1 MTNPHAKAV
10 EAAALAVVNA
20 ERARFELPPRG
31 DHVERDIMD
40 ETAYAASITAIS
52 AYLAAM
58 RAEGWVMV
66 RDVGGTQPAT
76 VPWRYGDAWDGIQ
89 DGVGIG
95 TLDALCNGYADGWN
109 ACRATMLKGAG
120 DGQG

>member
-1 MTNPHAKAV
+1 MTDAHAKAV
-10 EAAALAVVNA
+10 EAAV
-20 ERARFELPPRG
+20 ARFALEYCR
-31 DHVERDIMD
+31 
-40 ETAYAASITAIS
+40 S
-52 AYLAAM
+52 ANEVTPWPEIQRQAVYFAVQDYLAAM

-109 ACRATMLKGAG
+109 ACRAAMLKGAG

>member
-10 EAAALAVVNA
+10 EAARQVLFDWLFIGAVGYPGSDSLSKDA
-20 ERARFELPPRG
+20 
-31 DHVERDIMD
+31 
-40 ETAYAASITAIS
+40 IT

-109 ACRATMLKGAG
+109 ACRAAMLKGAG

>member
-10 EAAALAVVNA
+10 EAARQVLFDWLFIGAVGYPGSDSLSKDA
-20 ERARFELPPRG
+20 
-31 DHVERDIMD
+31 
-40 ETAYAASITAIS
+40 IT

-66 RDVGGTQPAT
+66 RDVGMSKH
-76 VPWRYGDAWDGIQ
+76 DN
-89 DGVGIG
+89 
-95 TLDALCNGYADGWN
+95 LGWN
-109 ACRATMLKGAG
+109 ACRAAMLKGAG